1 MDRRSIAGALAA
13 ATILCGA
20 VGARAESRAPTI
32 IVVPGGTPPPAVYPN
47 VYPYP
52 QTLGCWTDV
61 RIFNTLRSGNV
72 PYCRQNLRYRPGAL
86 ECVQITEQVCQVIP
100 AGATLPIQTTS
111 PVNKQIIP
119 CPDGPEPPVCRRL
132 DIE

>member
-1 MDRRSIAGALAA
+1 MDRRSLAWVLVTT
-13 ATILCGA
+13 TILFGA
-20 VGARAESRAPTI
+20 ASLRAESRAPTI
-32 IVVPGGTPPPAVYPN
+32 VVVPGNQPVYPAFP
-47 VYPYP
+47 YAYP
-52 QTLGCWTDV
+52 QTLGCWSDV
-61 RIFNTLRSGNV
+61 RIFRTLRNGNF

-86 ECVQITEQVCQVIP
+86 ECFQITEQICQVIP